1 VSQAKAGWSD
11 QRVEQL
17 VGNLLRTGVLVAAA
31 VVGVGGA
38 LYLWQHGTE
47 RANYAQFQSEPREL
61 RNVGDIAAGV
71 LTLDGKE
78 VIQFGILL
86 LVATPVARVA
96 LAAVAFA
103 LRRDWLYVAVTLF
116 VLAILLSGLAGLQ
129 LG

>member
-1 VSQAKAGWSD
+1 MSQAKAGWSD